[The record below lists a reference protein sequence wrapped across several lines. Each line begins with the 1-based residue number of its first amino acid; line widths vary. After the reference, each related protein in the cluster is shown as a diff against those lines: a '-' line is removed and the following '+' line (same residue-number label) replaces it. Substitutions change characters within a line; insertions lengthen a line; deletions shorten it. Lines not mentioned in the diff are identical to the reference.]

1 MASTERIRARI
12 DAFAG
17 ELAAE
22 LGDVDESL
30 GDCWLD
36 AVENQAVELGDA
48 ISAELTRQLS
58 QRRSVAAEEAP
69 CPQCGEP
76 GRSQGVRQRELIG
89 RRGPVTIAEPEY
101 VCPGCRQAF
110 FPDDRRPRR

>member
-1 MASTERIRARI
+1 MASTARIRARI
-12 DAFAG
+12 DAFAR
-17 ELAAE
+17 ELAAD

-48 ISAELTRQLS
+48 ISVELARQLL
-58 QRRSVAAEEAP
+58 QRRPVGEEAL

-76 GRSQGVRQRELIG
+76 GRYQGVRQRELVG
-89 RRGPVTIAEPEY
+89 RRGPVALAEPEY
-101 VCPGCRQAF
+101 SCPGCRQAF
-110 FPDDRRPRR
+110 FPADRRAGG

>member
-1 MASTERIRARI
+1 MASTEGIRARI
-12 DAFAG
+12 DAFSR

-48 ISAELTRQLS
+48 ISAELARQLS
-58 QRRSVAAEEAP
+58 HRRSVAEQAP

-76 GRSQGVRQRELIG
+76 GRYEGVRERELIG
-89 RRGPVTIAEPEY
+89 RRGPVAMAEPEY
-101 VCPGCRQAF
+101 FCPCCRKAF
-110 FPDDRRPRR
+110 FPSDGGDRR